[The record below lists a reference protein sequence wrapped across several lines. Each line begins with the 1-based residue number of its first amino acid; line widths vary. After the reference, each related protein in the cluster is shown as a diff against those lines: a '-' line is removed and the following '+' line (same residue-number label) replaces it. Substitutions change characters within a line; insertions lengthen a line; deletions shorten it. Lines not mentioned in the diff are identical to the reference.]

1 MEDQV
6 QLKPGI
12 PDLPAGLAEPPSPPS
27 MAWIAVRP
35 DVFGLPPL
43 AVAGVYLADGLLV
56 FGAVL
61 ALRRATRGG
70 SPRLRPPAL
79 PPPRDQA
86 LTALAQIRAAAP
98 TTSGRETALQLSAII
113 RRFTEREYGVVLT
126 TQTQEEFAD
135 LLRQYPDALPERLS
149 HDLLSFLEACDH
161 AKFKSGSDSEGIK
174 TQLWEAA
181 DALLRNAPAPEPV
194 KSAPAA

>member
-6 QLKPGI
+6 QLKSGI

-43 AVAGVYLADGLLV
+43 AVAGVYLADGLLI

-161 AKFKSGSDSEGIK
+161 AKFKSGSDSVGVK
-174 TQLWEAA
+174 TKLWEAA
-181 DALLRNAPAPEPV
+181 EALVRNAPAPEPA